1 MSARKFTF
9 TSSVV
14 LLGFLLA
21 LSGTLKSQT
30 ALVKGIIYDKE
41 TKEPLIFINVA
52 LEGTKW
58 GMPTDVNGFYT
69 LSKVE
74 PGTYNLVVSSVG
86 YDKHS
91 ESITLKDGDIISKNI
106 YLNPSTVKLSE
117 INISAEK
124 QEAQTEVKMS
134 VVKLT
139 PKDISKIPSIGGE
152 PDLAQALQVQP
163 GVVFT
168 GDQGGQLFIRGGSPI
183 QNKVLL
189 DGMIIYNPFHTI
201 GLFSVFETD
210 IIKTADVYTGGFN
223 ANYGG
228 RISSVI
234 DIKTRDGN
242 RNRVGGQVGMSTFGS
257 KATLDLPI
265 IKPKND
271 GDGGSTLLLSMKN
284 LYLDQSSKIF
294 YEYVEQE
301 LPYTF
306 TDFYGKYTMYSAS
319 GSKLNVFG
327 FNYQDRANF
336 SNISSIAWDQW
347 GFGINP
353 IIIPSQSN
361 VLIDIVIAYS
371 QYDIRTDDEA
381 ADVSRP
387 DLNRT
392 SSINAFNAGMNFTN
406 YLGDDEVKYGFEI
419 IGMGTTYNFINEVG
433 RTINQDQN
441 TTELGSY
448 FTYRINTK
456 GGKFVVEPSIRL
468 QYYSSLS
475 EFSPEPRIGVKYN
488 ATSDLRLKA
497 AGGRYS
503 QNLISGTSDRDVV
516 NLFYSFLTGPENLQ
530 DEFVN
535 ENGEVVDVTSK
546 LQKATHA
553 LLGFEYDLTSRWNLN
568 VEGYYKWFNQL
579 TNINREKIVDQDG
592 ADDFQNFASNDFI
605 VETGDAYG
613 VDFLLK
619 YRYKELSIWGVYSL
633 GYVSRWDG
641 NRTYWTTFDRRHN
654 VNLVSS
660 YTFGKDLL
668 WEAGLRWNLGSGFP
682 FTPTKGYYG
691 DVDFSNVNNDPSTE
705 NPDDVSVYYG
715 DLNSQRLPW
724 YSRFDVSVKR
734 KFVMSENTILE
745 ANASCTNILNRENI
759 FYIDRVSQETV
770 YQLPIM
776 PSVGL
781 TLSF

>member
-1 MSARKFTF
+1 MSTQKFTL
-9 TSSVV
+9 SSSLV

-21 LSGTLKSQT
+21 QSGTLLSQT
-30 ALVKGIIYDKE
+30 ALIKGIIYDKE

-91 ESITLKDGDIISKNI
+91 VSVTLKDGDIISRNI
-106 YLNPSTVKLSE
+106 YLNPSTIKLTE

-134 VVKLT
+134 VVRLT

-163 GVVFT
+163 GVIFT

-210 IIKTADVYTGGFN
+210 IIKTADVYTGGFS

-242 RNRVGGQVGMSTFGS
+242 RNRVGGQVGISTFGS

-271 GDGGSTLLLSMKN
+271 GDGGSTLLLSMKS
-284 LYLDQSSKIF
+284 LYLDQTSKIF
-294 YEYVEQE
+294 YEYVDQE
-301 LPYTF
+301 LPFTF
-306 TDFYGKYTMYSAS
+306 NDYYGKYTMYSAS
-319 GSKLNVFG
+319 GSKLNLFG
-327 FNYQDRANF
+327 FNYKDRANF
-336 SNISSIAWDQW
+336 SNISSINWDQW

-456 GGKFVVEPSIRL
+456 GGKFVIEPSIRL

-488 ATSDLRLKA
+488 ATNDLRLKA

-530 DEFVN
+530 DKFVK
-535 ENGEVVDVTSK
+535 EDGEVVDVTSK

-553 LLGFEYDLTSRWNLN
+553 LLGFEYDLTSKWNLN
-568 VEGYYKWFNQL
+568 VEGYYKWFNQV
-579 TNINREKIVDQDG
+579 TNINREKIVDEDG

-613 VDFLLK
+613 IDFLLK
-619 YRYKELSIWGVYSL
+619 YRYRELSIWGVYSL

-668 WEAGLRWNLGSGFP
+668 WEAGVRWNLGSGFP
-682 FTPTKGYYG
+682 FTPTRGYYG
-691 DVDFSNVNNDPSTE
+691 DVNFSNVNNDPTTE
-705 NPDDVSVYYG
+705 NPDDVSIYYG

-724 YSRFDVSVKR
+724 YSRFDISVKR
-734 KFVMSENTILE
+734 KFVMSENTLLE

-770 YQLPIM
+770 NQLPIM